1 MQTKMS
7 KGYAVMWAV
16 FAAAYGVW
24 MAVFMPKY
32 VLDNYENIPAESVI
46 DGKFYP
52 DISGMTGA
60 HWLYPLWVV
69 FSVASILLFIFYL
82 KKFLYCE
89 KQTKAMTVSAAIV
102 LVAGCVFVT
111 VYGFLG
117 EEPFINKVKFVTA
130 SMIGLEFPWL
140 FRVWGV
146 LGSASVFINTLYCY
160 RKYGYNSK
168 AGIIAGSIGAIA
180 IYITVNCPSVGSDPA
195 PYFPRPRMLG
205 HWAGA
210 LIFAVGCA
218 APVVIFLFSTAKRF
232 KGRFAA
238 TAVAFVGLLLVMLV
252 LLITVGKSAIIENI
266 PMIAAYILLFLFNFT
281 HIYDRAITD
290 DSPKGV
296 DRPDDI
302 VCYYGCPNSKKTAK
316 LQTVRKELK

>member
-1 MQTKMS
+1 MP
-7 KGYAVMWAV
+7 KGYAVLWAV

-32 VLDNYENIPAESVI
+32 VLDNYENLPAEMLV
-46 DGKFYP
+46 DGKVYP
-52 DISGMTGA
+52 NLSGMVGA
-60 HWLYPLWVV
+60 HWLYPVWVV
-69 FSVASILLFIFYL
+69 LSVAALLLFIFYF
-82 KKFLYCE
+82 KKFLYCDE
-89 KQTKAMTVSAAIV
+89 QSKAMTVFSAV
-102 LVAGCVFVT
+102 LLVAGCVFVV

-117 EEPFINKVKFVTA
+117 EEPFINKVKYVTA

-146 LGSASVFINTLYCY
+146 LGSASVFINTLFCY
-160 RKYGYNSK
+160 RKFGYNSK
-168 AGIIAGSIGAIA
+168 AGLIAGSIGAFA
-180 IYITVNCPSVGSDPA
+180 IFITINCPSVGSDPA

-232 KGRFAA
+232 KGRFAF
-238 TAVAFVGLLLVMLV
+238 TAVAFAGLLVVMLV

-266 PMIAAYILLFLFNFT
+266 PMVAAYILLFLFNFT
-281 HIYDRAITD
+281 HIYDGAITGTAAPGRD
-290 DSPKGV
+290 NFV
-296 DRPDDI
+296 T
-302 VCYYGCPNSKKTAK
+302 YYGCPNSKKAAK
-316 LQTVRKELK
+316 LRTSKTSL

>member
-1 MQTKMS
+1 MERKMP
-7 KGYAVMWAV
+7 KGYAVLWAV

-24 MAVFMPKY
+24 MTVFMPKY
-32 VLDNYENIPAESVI
+32 VLDNYENMPAEMLV
-46 DGKFYP
+46 DGKVYP
-52 DISGMTGA
+52 NLSGMVGA

-69 FSVASILLFIFYL
+69 FSVAALLLFIFYL
-82 KKFLYCE
+82 KKFLYCD
-89 KQTKAMTVSAAIV
+89 KQTKAMTVVSAIL
-102 LVAGCVFVT
+102 LVAGCVFVV

-117 EEPFINKVKFVTA
+117 EEPFINKVKYVTA

-146 LGSASVFINTLYCY
+146 LGSASVFVNTLYCY
-160 RKYGYNSK
+160 RKYGYNSR
-168 AGIIAGSIGAIA
+168 AGLIAGSIGAFA
-180 IYITVNCPSVGSDPA
+180 IFITINCPSVGSDPA
-195 PYFPRPRMLG
+195 PYFPRPRMIG

-238 TAVAFVGLLLVMLV
+238 TAVVFVGLLLVMLV

-266 PMIAAYILLFLFNFT
+266 PMVAAYILLFLFNFT
-281 HIYDRAITD
+281 HIYDRAVSDGAGVGGRD
-290 DSPKGV
+290 DFTT
-296 DRPDDI
+296 
-302 VCYYGCPNSKKTAK
+302 YYGCPASGKAEK
-316 LQTVRKELK
+316 LQTAKTEMK

>member
-1 MQTKMS
+1 MP
-7 KGYAVMWAV
+7 KGYAVLWAV

-32 VLDNYENIPAESVI
+32 VLDNYENLPAEMLV
-46 DGKFYP
+46 DGKVYP
-52 DISGMTGA
+52 NLSGMVGA
-60 HWLYPLWVV
+60 HWLYPVWVV
-69 FSVASILLFIFYL
+69 LSVAALLLFIFYF
-82 KKFLYCE
+82 KKFLYCDE
-89 KQTKAMTVSAAIV
+89 QSKAMTVFSAV
-102 LVAGCVFVT
+102 LLVAGCVFVV

-117 EEPFINKVKFVTA
+117 EEPFINKVKYVTA

-146 LGSASVFINTLYCY
+146 LGSASVFINTLFCY
-160 RKYGYNSK
+160 RKFGYNSK
-168 AGIIAGSIGAIA
+168 AGLIAGSIGAFA
-180 IYITVNCPSVGSDPA
+180 IFITINCPSVGSDPA

-232 KGRFAA
+232 KGRFAF
-238 TAVAFVGLLLVMLV
+238 TAVAFAGLLVVMLV

-266 PMIAAYILLFLFNFT
+266 PMVAAYILLFLFNFT
-281 HIYDRAITD
+281 HIYDGAITGTAAPGRND
-290 DSPKGV
+290 FV
-296 DRPDDI
+296 T
-302 VCYYGCPNSKKTAK
+302 YYGCPNSKKAAK
-316 LQTVRKELK
+316 LRTSKTSL

>member
-1 MQTKMS
+1 MP
-7 KGYAVMWAV
+7 KGYAVLWAV

-32 VLDNYENIPAESVI
+32 VLDNYENLPAEMLV
-46 DGKFYP
+46 DGKVYP
-52 DISGMTGA
+52 NLSGMVGA
-60 HWLYPLWVV
+60 HWLYPVWVV
-69 FSVASILLFIFYL
+69 LSVAALLLFIFYF
-82 KKFLYCE
+82 KKFLYCDE
-89 KQTKAMTVSAAIV
+89 QSKAMTVFSAV
-102 LVAGCVFVT
+102 LLVAGCVFVV

-117 EEPFINKVKFVTA
+117 EEPFINKVKYVTA

-146 LGSASVFINTLYCY
+146 LGSASVFINTLFCY
-160 RKYGYNSK
+160 RKFGYNSK
-168 AGIIAGSIGAIA
+168 AGLIAGSIGAFA
-180 IYITVNCPSVGSDPA
+180 IFITINCPSVGSDPA

-232 KGRFAA
+232 KGRFAF
-238 TAVAFVGLLLVMLV
+238 TAVAFAGLLVVMLV

-266 PMIAAYILLFLFNFT
+266 PMVAAYILLFLFNFT
-281 HIYDRAITD
+281 HIYDGAITD
-290 DSPKGV
+290 TAAPGRDNFV
-296 DRPDDI
+296 T
-302 VCYYGCPNSKKTAK
+302 YYGCPNSKKAAK
-316 LQTVRKELK
+316 LRTSKTSL

>member
-1 MQTKMS
+1 MERKMP
-7 KGYAVMWAV
+7 KGYAVLWAV

-32 VLDNYENIPAESVI
+32 VLDNYENMPAEMLV
-46 DGKFYP
+46 DGKVYSNL
-52 DISGMTGA
+52 SGMVGA
-60 HWLYPLWVV
+60 HWLYPIWVV
-69 FSVASILLFIFYL
+69 ISVAALLLFIVYF

-89 KQTKAMTVSAAIV
+89 KQTNAMTVTAAV
-102 LVAGCVFVT
+102 LLVAGCVFVV

-160 RKYGYNSK
+160 RKYGYNSR
-168 AGIIAGSIGAIA
+168 AGLIAGSIGAFA
-180 IYITVNCPSVGSDPA
+180 IFITINCPSVGSDPA

-218 APVVIFLFSTAKRF
+218 APVVIFLFSAAKRF
-232 KGRFAA
+232 KGRFAV
-238 TAVAFVGLLLVMLV
+238 TAVVFAGLLLVMLV

-266 PMIAAYILLFLFNFT
+266 PMVAAYILLFLFNFT
-281 HIYDRAITD
+281 HIYDRAIDGSGNSGET
-290 DSPKGV
+290 
-296 DRPDDI
+296 
-302 VCYYGCPNSKKTAK
+302 VCYYGCPNSQKAGK
-316 LQTVRKELK
+316 LQTVKKNIQE